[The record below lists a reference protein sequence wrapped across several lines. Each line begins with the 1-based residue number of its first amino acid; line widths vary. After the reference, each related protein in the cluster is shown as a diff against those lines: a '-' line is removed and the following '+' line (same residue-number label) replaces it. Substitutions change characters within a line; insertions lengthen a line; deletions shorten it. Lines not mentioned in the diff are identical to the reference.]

1 VIQTTKANQT
11 TEANQ
16 TLKTKGE
23 TEVKYQSNIFQN
35 KKRYLR
41 HVRALKKNENEFK
54 AYWNMVSFLH
64 PRSSQIGVI
73 EGLLVSSGYGVL

>member
-23 TEVKYQSNIFQN
+23 TEVKYQSNIFQI
-35 KKRYLR
+35 KKGILDM
-41 HVRALKKNENEFK
+41 LE
-54 AYWNMVSFLH
+54 
-64 PRSSQIGVI
+64 P
-73 EGLLVSSGYGVL
+73 